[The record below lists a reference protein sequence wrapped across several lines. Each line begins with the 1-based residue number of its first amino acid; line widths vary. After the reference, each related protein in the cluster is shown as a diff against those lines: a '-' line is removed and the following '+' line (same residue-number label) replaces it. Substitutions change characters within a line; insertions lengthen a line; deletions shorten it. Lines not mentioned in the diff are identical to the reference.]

1 MGKCDGAVVGA
12 RKMLGWAG
20 ETAHCA
26 GLETCPGPLQL
37 VAALGGLGVAHP
49 GQLMLLLEESLESL
63 QLVAALERLGVTH
76 PGQLVLVL
84 VDW

>member
-1 MGKCDGAVVGA
+1 MSRRGENWPDRAAGRESTTVGKWNGAVVGA

-37 VAALGGLGVAHP
+37 VAALERLGVAHP
-49 GQLMLLLEESLESL
+49 GQLVLLL
-63 QLVAALERLGVTH
+63 
-76 PGQLVLVL
+76 
-84 VDW
+84 VD

>member
-1 MGKCDGAVVGA
+1 MVGA

-20 ETAHCA
+20 ETAHYA

-49 GQLMLLLEESLESL
+49 GQLMLVLEESLESL
-63 QLVAALERLGVTH
+63 QLVVALERLGVTH

-84 VDW
+84 ED